1 MRARAFSLLEVMVAI
16 AILAVGMTVLL
27 QVQTRS
33 VRLAQEARE
42 MTVATMLA
50 RSKLLD
56 CQADLTKKGFSI
68 GDYNEE
74 GNFSDDGYDKFY
86 WECHAYK
93 PDIPVADAADVQE
106 AFAGTGNEATGEA
119 VQEQAGPQGAD
130 LGMQFLAPV
139 MSQMSSILGESIRE
153 LVVIVRWGEGAEQAE
168 MQVATH
174 VIDKTAVNQVAGMIQ
189 RATSAMPGGGG
200 GRGGGGGGGCGG
212 GGGGGPPKVPVPGG
226 GKG

>member
-200 GRGGGGGGGCGG
+200 GRGGGGGGG
-212 GGGGGPPKVPVPGG
+212 GGPPKVPVPGG